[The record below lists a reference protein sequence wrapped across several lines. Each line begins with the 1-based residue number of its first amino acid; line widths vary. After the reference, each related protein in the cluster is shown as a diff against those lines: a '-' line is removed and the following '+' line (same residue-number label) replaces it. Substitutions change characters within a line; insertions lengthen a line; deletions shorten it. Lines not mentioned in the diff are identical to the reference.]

1 MFEDMSSVHL
11 HVGAC
16 TLFLVCFFFLFI
28 WLCWVFIAAKAFL
41 AAVSKGG
48 SLIVV
53 FRLLTAV
60 ASRCRAR
67 ALERAGFGS

>member
-1 MFEDMSSVHL
+1 MYTFMWVHV
-11 HVGAC
+11 H
-16 TLFLVCFFFLFI
+16 FFWFVCFFLFI

-53 FRLLTAV
+53 FRLLTVV

>member
-16 TLFLVCFFFLFI
+16 TLFLVCLFLFI

-48 SLIVV
+48 SLILVC
-53 FRLLTAV
+53 RLLTAV
-60 ASRCRAR
+60 ASHCRAR